1 LLKKVFENTPAGSVD
16 KRPSNSID
24 VLSGKNI
31 LLVEDNDFLGSI
43 MLSRLSAKNAH
54 TVVAKNGEDA
64 VIELAKQ
71 KFDAALLDVLLPG
84 MSGFDVLESIRK
96 NEETKDLPVTVI
108 SNFNQQKDRERAAT
122 MGAGFF
128 VKALVNPDD
137 ILQQVEKMLLGK
149 HI

>member
-1 LLKKVFENTPAGSVD
+1 MKTLLN
-16 KRPSNSID
+16 
-24 VLSGKNI
+24 
-31 LLVEDNDFLGSI
+31 
-43 MLSRLSAKNAH
+43 
-54 TVVAKNGEDA
+54 
-64 VIELAKQ
+64 
-71 KFDAALLDVLLPG
+71 
-84 MSGFDVLESIRK
+84 VLESIRK